1 MLKKKLLDTGY
12 FIDNSYLADYLDL
25 VSANSKATY
34 LERHH
39 ILPRAYYNI
48 TEQEIDNSDDNLV
61 SLSFADHCKAHW
73 LLYYCTI
80 DRVQYATQ
88 TAFVIMVNGLSKHIK
103 EYTEADFIEL
113 QEMKNQILEDSAT
126 FWSTDEDDFLR
137 QNFLEFTDNE
147 LADKLNRTE
156 IAIRARRTFLGLQR
170 VKMSDFTDEELAY
183 ITANFYK
190 KELKEIANA
199 LNRSVS
205 SIAAKCH
212 NLGLKK
218 WHADPWTEEEL
229 EFLYKNSSTMS
240 TTEIS
245 AALHRGLAGVQRQ
258 CRIHKIKCVSKF
270 MDAWSEAELTYLKE
284 NCNEKTYDQLAEELG
299 RPRSSVASKCQK
311 LNLGKTRVFKNKH
324 NKI

>member
-12 FIDNSYLADYLDL
+12 FIDNSYLTEYLQL
-25 VSANSKATY
+25 VSTGSKATY

-48 TEQEIDNSDDNLV
+48 TEQEIDNSDNNLV

-80 DRVQYATQ
+80 GRVQYAMQ

-103 EYTEADFIEL
+103 EYTEADFVEL
-113 QEMKNQILEDSAT
+113 QEMKNLILEDSTT
-126 FWSTDEDDFLR
+126 FWSAEEDDFLK
-137 QNFLEFTDNE
+137 QSFLEFTDTE

-170 VKMSDFTDEELAY
+170 VKMSDFTDEEVAY
-183 ITANFYK
+183 IKANYYQ

-199 LNRSVS
+199 LNRSIG
-205 SIAAKCH
+205 SIATKCH

-218 WHADPWTEEEL
+218 WYADPWTEAEL

-240 TTEIS
+240 TAEIS
-245 AALHRGLAGVQRQ
+245 VALHRGLAGVQRQ
-258 CRIHKIKCVSKF
+258 CRIHKIKCFDKRPGF
-270 MDAWSEAELTYLKE
+270 WTDGELEYLVNNYTTKAVPRMA
-284 NCNEKTYDQLAEELG
+284 KILS
-299 RPRSSVASKCQK
+299 RPVSSVRRKC
-311 LNLGKTRVFKNKH
+311 LDLGLIAVQNPRK
-324 NKI
+324 